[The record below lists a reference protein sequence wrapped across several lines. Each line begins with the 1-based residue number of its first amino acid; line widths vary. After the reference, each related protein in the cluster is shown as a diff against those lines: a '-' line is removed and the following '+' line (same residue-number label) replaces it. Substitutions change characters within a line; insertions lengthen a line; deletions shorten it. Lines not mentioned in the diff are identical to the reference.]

1 LPEKARQN
9 RNGSNEGIREGLTS
23 AKSATADG
31 KSPLVSVIIPTYN
44 RPTTLVNAINSVLR
58 QTYKNFEI
66 IVVND
71 AGVNIESILTS
82 LNTNRNI
89 IYVRHN
95 VNRGRSAARN
105 TGINLSRGEYVA
117 YLDDDDVYF
126 PHHIETL
133 LTHLTNNNSEI
144 VYSDAYRVFE
154 QSQGKYNTVSVKDLP
169 YSFDFDHDRIL
180 LDNFIPILC
189 VIHKKEC
196 LLKSGQFDETMH
208 RLEDWDLW
216 VRLSQHYKFDHIK
229 EITCEFRC
237 RGDEMSVVH
246 GQEDSYAW
254 AILNLLYKYKEF
266 VKNKPRIRNMH
277 KQMVSSQIALLK
289 KSLANILRLD
299 SSILLPISWERNAYP
314 NTSKLLELRD
324 IYTEHAD
331 DIDELIALTRQ
342 LDASNLKE
350 TCCDH
355 QAIRDYDKLHKL
367 DGREVMPF
375 ADPLSLRA
383 EDIRALKTKVL
394 ELNKEIMH
402 IRTSRG
408 WKLLSKYYRTRDLV
422 MNRRKKLFI

>member
-1 LPEKARQN
+1 MKAY
-9 RNGSNEGIREGLTS
+9 EGLTS

-117 YLDDDDVYF
+117 YLEDDDVYF

-169 YSFDFDHDRIL
+169 
-180 LDNFIPILC
+180 
-189 VIHKKEC
+189 
-196 LLKSGQFDETMH
+196 
-208 RLEDWDLW
+208 
-216 VRLSQHYKFDHIK
+216 
-229 EITCEFRC
+229 
-237 RGDEMSVVH
+237 
-246 GQEDSYAW
+246 
-254 AILNLLYKYKEF
+254 
-266 VKNKPRIRNMH
+266 
-277 KQMVSSQIALLK
+277 
-289 KSLANILRLD
+289 
-299 SSILLPISWERNAYP
+299 
-314 NTSKLLELRD
+314 
-324 IYTEHAD
+324 
-331 DIDELIALTRQ
+331 
-342 LDASNLKE
+342 
-350 TCCDH
+350 
-355 QAIRDYDKLHKL
+355 
-367 DGREVMPF
+367 
-375 ADPLSLRA
+375 
-383 EDIRALKTKVL
+383 
-394 ELNKEIMH
+394 
-402 IRTSRG
+402 
-408 WKLLSKYYRTRDLV
+408 
-422 MNRRKKLFI
+422 